1 MSDPHGKEP
10 RLERV
15 DGALAYDLSTRM
27 MKKLRQNS
35 HKAHWNT
42 VTNYWLLARMMDEI
56 RELQDAMA
64 TDSPEMIAD
73 ECADVANFAA
83 MIADNI
89 LKGKGK

>member
-1 MSDPHGKEP
+1 MKDPLGKASRIEK
-10 RLERV
+10 V
-15 DGALAYDLSTRM
+15 DADLVYDLSTRM

-35 HKAHWNT
+35 HKAGWNT
-42 VTNYWLLARMMDEI
+42 VTNYWLLARLNDEV
-56 RELQDAMA
+56 RELQEAML

-89 LKGKGK
+89 LKGWC